1 MGVAG
6 VLLPKAAGDPSR
18 CQGRGPSRG
27 PPSTTRLVGLPPE
40 VLGQPALTSSLTHQV
55 GCGARRNATGWA
67 AGVGYSPCSA
77 LL

>member
-1 MGVAG
+1 MGVTR
-6 VLLPKAAGDPSR
+6 VLLPKAAGNPSR
-18 CQGRGPSRG
+18 RQGQGPSRG
-27 PPSTTRLVGLPPE
+27 PPSTARLVGLPPE
-40 VLGQPALTSSLTHQV
+40 VLGQPASTSSLTHQV